1 MLVMPDARVE
11 FLFDYASPYSYLA
24 SEMFPRV
31 LPGVAIDYRP
41 VYLRGFEMFAKGV
54 PHTASKMM
62 YLVKDVQRCA
72 ADEDVPL
79 AMPPSFPING
89 LYALRG
95 ALAAQRAGGFAAYH
109 RALFHAAWRDGRDVS
124 RKEIVVAIATELG
137 LPEVAASL
145 DDPALKER
153 LRADTEAASRR
164 GAFGVPTFFVGDQM
178 FWGHDRLG
186 QVARACGLAT

>member
-1 MLVMPDARVE
+1 MPDRVE

-24 SEMFPRV
+24 SEMLGRR
-31 LPGVAIDYRP
+31 LPGITVDYRP

-72 ADEDVPL
+72 AEEDIP
-79 AMPPSFPING
+79 MQPPATMPING

-109 RALFHAAWRDGRDVS
+109 RAMFHAAWRDSRDISRRDVV
-124 RKEIVVAIATELG
+124 IAVATELG
-137 LPEVAASL
+137 MPEVAASL
-145 DDPALKER
+145 EDPALKET
-153 LRADTEAASRR
+153 LRADTDAAARR

-178 FWGHDRLG
+178 FWGHDRLQ
-186 QVARACGLAT
+186 QVAKALGLPPVR